1 MSIRTPALTA
11 TALIMMTLAGIAPVT
26 AQADNPG
33 DSWQFQATVYGWFP
47 SIEGTT
53 VFPTGGSGSGS
64 VDSDQIID
72 DLKMT
77 FMGTFGAK
85 KGQWGV
91 WTDLLYAD
99 FGGSEQSTLGFANA
113 PNVLPI
119 DVNADV
125 SLDIKSWAWTAA
137 GTYELVD
144 TPNHTADLVFGTR
157 LLDVEQTLGWSLS
170 GTGPLGLSTSGSKKV
185 TADNWDAIIGI
196 KGVAYLGNE
205 QKWFIPYY
213 LDVGTGQSDL
223 TWQVNAGIG
232 YRYSWGALVAS
243 WRYLDYEFESGD
255 PIQSMSLSGPLIG
268 AAFQW

>member
-1 MSIRTPALTA
+1 MNIRPPSHTL
-11 TALIMMTLAGIAPVT
+11 TALITMALTGIAPIT

-47 SIEGTT
+47 GIEGTT
-53 VFPTGGSGSGS
+53 AFPTGGGGSGS
-64 VDSDQIID
+64 VDADQILD
-72 DLKMT
+72 SVKFAL
-77 FMGTFGAK
+77 MGTFDAK

-99 FGGSEQSTLGFANA
+99 IGGSKQGAIGFANA
-113 PNVLPI
+113 PDVEPI

-125 SLDIKSWAWTAA
+125 SLDIKSGAWTIA
-137 GTYELVD
+137 GTYELAK
-144 TPNHTADLVFGTR
+144 TPKYTADLLFGTR
-157 LLDVEQTLGWSLS
+157 LLDVEQTLNWTLS
-170 GTGPLGLSTSGSKKV
+170 GSGSGLSASGSQKV
-185 TADNWDAIIGI
+185 TADNWDAIVGI
-196 KGVAYLGNE
+196 KGVAYLGDG

-213 LDVGTGQSDL
+213 LDVGTGQSEL

-255 PIQSMSLSGPLIG
+255 PIQSLTLSGPLVG
-268 AAFQW
+268 ATFQW